1 MRGCFIVFDGIDG
14 CGKSTQLTRAAKR
27 LSAEGQTV
35 VVTREPGGTPIAEK
49 IRDCILSPGHTA
61 MHRECE
67 LLLYGAARAQ
77 HVREKILPALDKGEV
92 VLCDRFELATFAYQG
107 FGRSIPLDLLERING
122 IATGECKPDLTFIF
136 DLPVAVALERLAA
149 MGKAPDRLEQ
159 ESKTFFENVAAGF
172 RTLAA
177 KDPSHIMLLDA
188 RQAVEVIAD
197 TVYRRITE
205 LLQA

>member
-1 MRGCFIVFDGIDG
+1 
-14 CGKSTQLTRAAKR
+14 
-27 LSAEGQTV
+27 
-35 VVTREPGGTPIAEK
+35 
-49 IRDCILSPGHTA
+49 

-77 HVREKILPALDKGEV
+77 HVREKILPALDRGAV

-122 IATGECKPDLTFIF
+122 IATGGCKPDLTFVF

-149 MGKAPDRLEQ
+149 TGKAPDRLEQ
-159 ESKTFFENVAAGF
+159 ESRTFFENVAAGF

-188 RQAVEVIAD
+188 RQPVEVIAE